1 MIASRLLS
9 KVPKNI
15 NLAAD
20 FNIQRSGGRHTLIVN
35 LIGTVFV
42 SWLVSSFAGGFPITF
57 SGPAVDVRV
66 MPDYAS
72 GKTYTEFRLR
82 ERYYDSI

>member
-15 NLAAD
+15 NFAYD
-20 FNIQRSGGRHTLIVN
+20 PIIQRSGSRHTLIVN
-35 LIGTVFV
+35 IIGGFFAL
-42 SWLVSSFAGGFPITF
+42 WLFTSVAGGFPITF
-57 SGPAVDVRV
+57 SGPALDIRT